1 VLISTVSFARA
12 EYQIKAT
19 HPRLFIEDVKEL
31 AERCDGPLAGDYQ
44 VLKQRTTLSEQDG
57 FSSSPISGLYPK
69 TS

>member
-31 AERCDGPLAGDYQ
+31 AERCDGPQG
-44 VLKQRTTLSEQDG
+44 S
-57 FSSSPISGLYPK
+57 K
-69 TS
+69 TSDKPPGTTVQTERQYNEF